1 MTVEKIKG
9 LIMDKEG
16 IPPDQQRLIYA
27 GQHLEDGRKLNFY
40 NMQKESTLH
49 LVLKLRGGGDPSA
62 DPSTRFVDLSEGK
75 TETIAWSKSAPKWRS
90 AAKGLCIEG
99 KCKNSECQAF
109 DKMVIVNMRFGVF
122 DVIMDQYKTKCPVCG
137 EHVKPITAGFNNC
150 KYRWTGI
157 KVPKSEQ
164 EPPLTCMEKKFI
176 SVRNK
181 YLRFDES
188 DKSNGG
194 NGVTG
199 WMRLV
204 IYTEEYD
211 IPEVKVIKQIATK
224 NYGFICPI
232 TLEVMKDPVI
242 ASDGHSYEAHAIKAW
257 YEKDRSSPITRERL
271 LPNFTKN
278 HSLRKAIQDSRK

>member
-1 MTVEKIKG
+1 MG
-9 LIMDKEG
+9 
-16 IPPDQQRLIYA
+16 
-27 GQHLEDGRKLNFY
+27 
-40 NMQKESTLH
+40 
-49 LVLKLRGGGDPSA
+49 
-62 DPSTRFVDLSEGK
+62 
-75 TETIAWSKSAPKWRS
+75 
-90 AAKGLCIEG
+90 
-99 KCKNSECQAF
+99 
-109 DKMVIVNMRFGVF
+109 
-122 DVIMDQYKTKCPVCG
+122 
-137 EHVKPITAGFNNC
+137 
-150 KYRWTGI
+150 RWTGI

-211 IPEVKVIKQIATK
+211 DDVPEVKVIKQIETK
-224 NYGFICPI
+224 NYGFI
-232 TLEVMKDPVI
+232 
-242 ASDGHSYEAHAIKAW
+242 
-257 YEKDRSSPITRERL
+257 SPITRERL

-278 HSLRKAIQDSRK
+278 HSLRKAIQDSSK